1 MAKAVLRETSV
12 GARRLEATDGV
23 LPDSWV
29 TKGTRGR
36 ILEVALQLFAENGYA
51 RTSIRE
57 IAAASGVQSASL
69 YAHFP
74 SKEHILVE
82 LAVIGHE
89 EHHRALRAALLESDH
104 MPANQLAAVVRAHVL
119 MHTDLAMLAL
129 VANTELHSLSPELVA
144 PVMATRDG
152 SVQLIQDV
160 IQRGVDLGVFD
171 PPHVWLAVAA
181 IGAMGMRVA
190 YWFTSDFE
198 LSAEE
203 VADTYAEFALRLVNS
218 RDR

>member
-1 MAKAVLRETSV
+1 MAKAVLREAPL
-12 GARRLEATDGV
+12 GARRLNATDGV
-23 LPDSWV
+23 LPGSRV
-29 TKGTRGR
+29 TQGTRGR
-36 ILEVALQLFAENGYA
+36 ILEAALRLFAENGYA
-51 RTSIRE
+51 GTSIRE
-57 IAAASGVQSASL
+57 IAGASGVQSASL

-74 SKEHILVE
+74 SKEHILAE

-104 MPANQLAAVVRAHVL
+104 LPENQLAAVVRAHVL
-119 MHTDLAMLAL
+119 MHTEFSMLA
-129 VANTELHSLSPELVA
+129 VISNTELHSLSPEMAA
-144 PVMATRDG
+144 PVMATRDS

-160 IQRGVDLGVFD
+160 IQRGVDLGDFD

-181 IGAMGMRVA
+181 IGAMGIRVA

-203 VADTYAEFALRLVNS
+203 VADTYAEFALRLVKS
-218 RDR
+218 H

>member
-1 MAKAVLRETSV
+1 MAKAEVREPSV

-23 LPDSWV
+23 LPDSRV
-29 TKGTRGR
+29 TQGTRGR
-36 ILEVALQLFAENGYA
+36 ILEAALQLFAKNGYA
-51 RTSIRE
+51 GTSIRE
-57 IAAASGVQSASL
+57 IAAAAGVQSASL

-74 SKEHILVE
+74 SKEHILAE

-104 MPANQLAAVVRAHVL
+104 LPANQLAAVVRAHVL
-119 MHTDLAMLAL
+119 MHTEFSMLA
-129 VANTELHSLSPELVA
+129 VISNTELHSLSPEMAA
-144 PVMATRDG
+144 PVMATRDS

-160 IQRGVDLGVFD
+160 IQRGVDRSDFD

-181 IGAMGMRVA
+181 IGAMGIRVA

-218 RDR
+218 QHP